1 MIEPTVYTLMSLREG
16 PFNEIVAGTKKYEF
30 RTRYLRVPTIAFI
43 YVSGT
48 VRSVKAVI
56 EFDRPI
62 IGSCKEI
69 AAISEEC
76 KPGTYDS
83 IMSYLRGKTGYAIPV
98 KRVMPIK
105 PVSLASLRTV
115 FPGFVV
121 PQSYYILNKKPALL
135 QYLIERQLS

>member
-1 MIEPTVYTLMSLREG
+1 MAGPRVYTLMSLREG

-30 RTRYLRVPTIAFI
+30 RTHYLRVPTIAFI

-48 VRSVKAVI
+48 VRSVKAAV

-69 AAISEEC
+69 AVISEEC

-83 IMSYLRGKTGYAIPV
+83 MMNYLRGKTGYAIPV
-98 KRVMPIK
+98 KRVIPVN
-105 PVSLASLRTV
+105 PVSLASLRMI

-121 PQSYYILNKKPALL
+121 PQSYYILNKEPALL
-135 QYLIERQLS
+135 KYLLERQIV